1 MRPESDISSVAS
13 DSPEDESFYDRIAAL
28 KDVVPPLQRR
38 RLASTWSATSDW
50 GRWGALLA
58 GKGLWAISA
67 SLLLLGVP
75 FALASTEDQQI
86 AMEEKQM
93 NMQASA
99 NEVCL

>member
-1 MRPESDISSVAS
+1 M
-13 DSPEDESFYDRIAAL
+13 
-28 KDVVPPLQRR
+28 PPLQRR

-99 NEVCL
+99 NEVCLQSCCM